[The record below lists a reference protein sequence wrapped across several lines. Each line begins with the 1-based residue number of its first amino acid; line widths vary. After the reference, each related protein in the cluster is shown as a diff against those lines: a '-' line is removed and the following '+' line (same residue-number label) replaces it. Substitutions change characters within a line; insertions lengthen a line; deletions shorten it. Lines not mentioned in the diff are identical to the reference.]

1 VPNLVDMK
9 ELDKR
14 ISEIYEDIIKIR
26 RHIHQNPELGYEE
39 ENTSALV
46 AKELRSLGLQVE
58 EGIAG
63 YGVMGVLKGYHPGKT
78 ILLRADMDALP
89 VQEETGLPFASKI
102 PGKMHACGHDIHTAI
117 LLGAAGIL
125 SNYKESLSGQIK
137 FVFQPAEECS
147 PQGGARGMIEAGILT
162 NPDVDYAMAL
172 HVWPE
177 LSVGEIGLCS
187 GPCSAQSDRIFLKV
201 KGKAGH
207 ASAPHHGVDAV
218 VAAGQLVSTIQTIVS
233 RRIDPRDSVVISI
246 GQISGGSRYNVIC
259 DKVEMEGTVRI
270 MTPGYENKIQEFIS
284 QVGHG
289 VAQAHG
295 ASFEMDYIK
304 GYPMVINDALLVEK
318 LTGILAEKIGKNA
331 IKNISQDTTGEDFSF
346 ISDRVPSVY
355 MKLGSSPKNSREIF
369 SLHNNRITFDEA
381 CIPSGIKALVVSSL
395 GLLHRED

>member
-1 VPNLVDMK
+1 MPNLVDMK

-187 GPCSAQSDRIFLKV
+187 GPCSAQSDRIFES
-201 KGKAGH
+201 KGKGWTRLGPTSWGRCGSSCRPVGINH
-207 ASAPHHGVDAV
+207 PNYS
-218 VAAGQLVSTIQTIVS
+218 IQT
-233 RRIDPRDSVVISI
+233 
-246 GQISGGSRYNVIC
+246 
-259 DKVEMEGTVRI
+259 
-270 MTPGYENKIQEFIS
+270 
-284 QVGHG
+284 
-289 VAQAHG
+289 
-295 ASFEMDYIK
+295 
-304 GYPMVINDALLVEK
+304 
-318 LTGILAEKIGKNA
+318 
-331 IKNISQDTTGEDFSF
+331 
-346 ISDRVPSVY
+346 
-355 MKLGSSPKNSREIF
+355 
-369 SLHNNRITFDEA
+369 
-381 CIPSGIKALVVSSL
+381 
-395 GLLHRED
+395 HRPQR